1 VVKTT
6 SAGPSGGA
14 VTPGQTITVTVRWK
28 SGDDFSEEGLFL
40 TEDCVEIGSRISTT
54 LSRVHVP
61 APHGRT
67 DTFSYV
73 VPGDTGGQ
81 PICDRAVLVRHFD
94 PETENSGQGGES
106 SRDEGGDDPG
116 DNGDGRHDP
125 HVKSAV
131 LCYSVLAAAT
141 PESPSAL
148 FLPAAGLLVLGGV
161 LLAVRRR
168 RRTPFSDGA

>member
-1 VVKTT
+1 MVKTT

-28 SGDDFSEEGLFL
+28 SGDFSEEGLFL
-40 TEDCVEIGSRISTT
+40 TEDCVEIGSRIST

-81 PICDRAVLVRHFD
+81 PICDRAVLVGHFD
-94 PETENSGQGGES
+94 PQTESSGEGGES
-106 SRDEGGDDPG
+106 SRDEGGDPG
-116 DNGDGRHDP
+116 DNGDGRHDQP
-125 HVKSAV
+125 EKSAV

-148 FLPAAGLLVLGGV
+148 YLPAAGLLVLGVV

>member
-1 VVKTT
+1 MKTT

-28 SGDDFSEEGLFL
+28 SGDFSEEGLFL
-40 TEDCVEIGSRISTT
+40 TEDCVEIGSRIST

-81 PICDRAVLVRHFD
+81 PICDRAVLVGHFD
-94 PETENSGQGGES
+94 PQTESSGQGGES
-106 SRDEGGDDPG
+106 SSDEGGGDPG
-116 DNGDGRHDP
+116 ENGDGRHDQP
-125 HVKSAV
+125 EKSAV

-148 FLPAAGLLVLGGV
+148 YLPAAGLLVLGVV